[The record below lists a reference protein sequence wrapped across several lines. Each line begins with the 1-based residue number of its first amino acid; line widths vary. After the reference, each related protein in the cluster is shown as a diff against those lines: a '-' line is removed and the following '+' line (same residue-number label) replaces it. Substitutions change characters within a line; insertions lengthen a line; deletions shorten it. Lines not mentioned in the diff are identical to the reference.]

1 MSLVSDTFHDK
12 KLKKYNINIKTKYI
26 VGNNILE
33 RNTNGI
39 VNDDIKNGVRCEK
52 DYYIGNKLL
61 KTEKLFDTR
70 IEYTFISKEEEN
82 KDFSCPNCGM
92 PGKVKN
98 FIDGCP
104 YCRSKYN
111 IDYTDKDL
119 GSKYHYD
126 RVLRNTSYRIITA
139 FIDLIVSLFLTYIFI
154 STTSRTFNEYDIAK
168 IFVYGGILSLILY
181 YFFYILDAYIILGPI
196 KAYKDAQNQKQ
207 IEFWNRTEI
216 DKKVFFNNLN
226 YEVRKKYYKQD
237 DIIDYDV
244 LDYIDF
250 KESTVNN
257 KLVVEVTAEVRI
269 VYYKNNKIVSKY
281 CDDKYV
287 LERHEKGT
295 IEVHDGI
302 NMIKCHNCGG
312 LIDVTKDSC
321 SYCRKPIKYLQEWIM
336 INNSDS

>member
-82 KDFSCPNCGM
+82 KDFSCPNCVM

-98 FIDGCP
+98 FIDGFP

-126 RVLRNTSYRIITA
+126 RVLRNTNYRIITA
-139 FIDLIVSLFLTYIFI
+139 FIDLIVSLFLTYIFGASGTVKTRSI
-154 STTSRTFNEYDIAK
+154 YQKHSAKDICRITNYRAGKGINFDGYTNQNVLVFEEFNSQI
-168 IFVYGGILSLILY
+168 
-181 YFFYILDAYIILGPI
+181 PI
-196 KAYKDAQNQKQ
+196 
-207 IEFWNRTEI
+207 EEM
-216 DKKVFFNNLN
+216 LN
-226 YEVRKKYYKQD
+226 YL
-237 DIIDYDV
+237 DIYPLNLPARYNDRTACYQTV
-244 LDYIDF
+244 YITSNIPLS
-250 KESTVNN
+250 EQ
-257 KLVVEVTAEVRI
+257 
-269 VYYKNNKIVSKY
+269 YKNVQKDRPETWKAFLRRIHK
-281 CDDKYV
+281 V
-287 LERHEKGT
+287 LEYTKDGT
-295 IEVHDGI
+295 IIERSGDYEHS
-302 NMIKCHNCGG
+302 K
-312 LIDVTKDSC
+312 
-321 SYCRKPIKYLQEWIM
+321 
-336 INNSDS
+336 